1 MKTRAKQMATQAIV
15 AALTA
20 SLAPVPA
27 ANATPIIPVVE
38 EHQNIQM
45 VSHLT
50 FDLTERIF
58 FLPLPEATL
67 YLQGITGY
75 IRRLLSDAVSAWDL
89 RGGKGRLFAREAVL
103 RKSLTETI
111 THSQKIMEA
120 IKTIMAEEYLQKQF
134 PDQGVRE
141 EYKSSLMQFG
151 RAVANN
157 RYTAEDVLTH
167 IEQVKSPRAT
177 INAVQPDATE
187 VRAMIAAEHK
197 SLGLNN
203 PKWL

>member
-1 MKTRAKQMATQAIV
+1 MKTRAKHMATQAIV

-27 ANATPIIPVVE
+27 ASATPIIPVVE

-50 FDLTERIF
+50 FDLTERLF

-75 IRRLLSDAVSAWDL
+75 MRRLLSDAVSAWDL

-120 IKTIMAEEYLQKQF
+120 VKTVMAEEYLHKQF
-134 PDQGVRE
+134 PDRDERE
-141 EYKSSLMQFG
+141 EYKSSLMKFG

-157 RYTAEDVLTH
+157 RYTAEDILTH
-167 IEQVKSPRAT
+167 IEQVKSPHAT
-177 INAVQPDATE
+177 VNAVQPDAAE
-187 VRAMIAAEHK
+187 VRAMITAEHK